1 MSYRILKLI
10 FVNVINIRKNKGE
23 SMNLQKAI
31 DRWRDQETYKKQS
44 GIHWFVW
51 LLENPKSPIS
61 LTGAID
67 LYHHDI
73 IHILLNRGMEVKD
86 EAVVI
91 GFTMGNSETTKP
103 WVKWLFAFCVR
114 YLYPEGYRFTP
125 NDLAEYEMG
134 YAYGLSLEKKNIH
147 LACFD
152 VSQDVRTIRN
162 IWGINIGK
170 VL

>member
-1 MSYRILKLI
+1 
-10 FVNVINIRKNKGE
+10 
-23 SMNLQKAI
+23 MNLQKAI

-103 WVKWLFAFCVR
+103 WVKWLFEFCVR
-114 YLYPEGYRFTP
+114 YLYPEGYR
-125 NDLAEYEMG
+125 LHQM
-134 YAYGLSLEKKNIH
+134 
-147 LACFD
+147 
-152 VSQDVRTIRN
+152 
-162 IWGINIGK
+162 IWRSMKWDMLMAVHGRRRIYILL
-170 VL
+170 VLMYHRMSKL